1 MKFSMYTGVYAL
13 TLLISAALLF
23 SIQPMFS
30 KMILPLL
37 GGTPQVWNTAMVFFQ
52 VTLLAGYAYAH
63 ATTRL
68 LGIRLQA
75 IVHIL
80 LLIAFASILPFLIPE
95 GEVPPVDKDPTLW
108 QLVVMATIIGVSVL
122 CFIGKCAHVPEMVL
136 RNRSPGF
143 HQPLFLVRGKQ
154 SWLDDLSFGLS
165 ISDRALFPAKRTIRL
180 LDVRLFSAYRYDGLV
195 RSDDMGSW
203 RQEKSKRSRTYRRKE
218 HHLETQ
224 RLLGLNSLFALLPHA
239 RRHHVHHNRYRLG
252 SAALD
257 FAARNVCRNIYSRF
271 LQKTHPEHRKNH
283 IILCCCH
290 GRYADLFYH
299 RSLNQPD
306 GACGHAFA
314 GIFLCCNALSYNAG
328 TSASKNLAS
337 YRILFA
343 YVRRGRSGRN
353 F

>member
-108 QLVVMATIIGVSVL
+108 QLVVMATIIG
-122 CFIGKCAHVPEMVL
+122 G
-136 RNRSPGF
+136 R
-143 HQPLFLVRGKQ
+143 
-154 SWLDDLSFGLS
+154 
-165 ISDRALFPAKRTIRL
+165 
-180 LDVRLFSAYRYDGLV
+180 
-195 RSDDMGSW
+195 
-203 RQEKSKRSRTYRRKE
+203 
-218 HHLETQ
+218 
-224 RLLGLNSLFALLPHA
+224 SLFYREVRPCSRDGSPKQITRIPPTLISCTGQAILA
-239 RRHHVHHNRYRLG
+239 R
-252 SAALD
+252 
-257 FAARNVCRNIYSRF
+257 
-271 LQKTHPEHRKNH
+271 
-283 IILCCCH
+283 
-290 GRYADLFYH
+290 
-299 RSLNQPD
+299 
-306 GACGHAFA
+306 
-314 GIFLCCNALSYNAG
+314 
-328 TSASKNLAS
+328 
-337 YRILFA
+337 
-343 YVRRGRSGRN
+343 
-353 F
+353 